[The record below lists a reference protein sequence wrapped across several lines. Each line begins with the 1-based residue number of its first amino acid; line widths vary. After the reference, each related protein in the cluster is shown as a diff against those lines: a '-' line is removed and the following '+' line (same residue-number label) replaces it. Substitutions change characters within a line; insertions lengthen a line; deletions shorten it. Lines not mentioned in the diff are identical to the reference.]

1 MLCYVVILLVIGWL
15 VSINQINQELS
26 CRSDQNLFM
35 HRGGGSAKKNFIE
48 TKFERL

>member
-26 CRSDQNLFM
+26 CRSKSFYAS
-35 HRGGGSAKKNFIE
+35 GWGICEKKFY
-48 TKFERL
+48 